1 MLLCFYGLVSAA
13 TIVDNS
19 VNHFTF
25 QSREVCLRNFYWYH
39 GVVEFNVNENDN
51 DITAL
56 KLTWNSSAGAGTTPA
71 VNMQT
76 QNRYRYGHFET
87 KMRTPDTSSDPT
99 TGVVSSFFTYWKPK
113 AQDENHDGVED
124 VAEIDFEFL
133 AGNPHQIHLTV
144 HVGNNW
150 PYLSKIYRVVDLQ
163 KGLVTRTEDIFKN
176 ATHEYTKDIRERS
189 FPKTIPKIESYSSVD
204 YHVYGFDYFPNRVE
218 FWVKIN
224 SQKILLWNV
233 TEKIP
238 FLPMHMFAN
247 LWWTN
252 DWYPDYKS
260 NIVTKPTIPIHA
272 WYKYFQYVPLSV
284 EEKKQFEPKVETP
297 VLERTPEPTV
307 TNESP
312 SESHST
318 SFNNSEES
326 QNGNTPTQNPKQSN
340 WKNTLLYG
348 ILAVVL
354 TAFIAAVIYAV
365 YYFKTAHDDSD
376 DSKESLV

>member
-1 MLLCFYGLVSAA
+1 MTLKNYQMLLCFYGLVSAA

-99 TGVVSSFFTYWKPK
+99 AGVVSSFFTYWKPK

-176 ATHEYTKDIRERS
+176 ATHEYTKDIR
-189 FPKTIPKIESYSSVD
+189 
-204 YHVYGFDYFPNRVE
+204 
-218 FWVKIN
+218 
-224 SQKILLWNV
+224 
-233 TEKIP
+233 
-238 FLPMHMFAN
+238 
-247 LWWTN
+247 
-252 DWYPDYKS
+252 
-260 NIVTKPTIPIHA
+260 
-272 WYKYFQYVPLSV
+272 
-284 EEKKQFEPKVETP
+284 
-297 VLERTPEPTV
+297 
-307 TNESP
+307 
-312 SESHST
+312 
-318 SFNNSEES
+318 
-326 QNGNTPTQNPKQSN
+326 
-340 WKNTLLYG
+340 
-348 ILAVVL
+348 
-354 TAFIAAVIYAV
+354 
-365 YYFKTAHDDSD
+365 
-376 DSKESLV
+376 